1 MAESV
6 KRQRQPADHGYLS
19 CRFDEIEK
27 SGVYIT
33 QRGEMFRVPE
43 DALADGRS
51 PLLIWETADGNLV
64 TRVSDNAYAAISKCR
79 QLAADADLPVN
90 F

>member
-1 MAESV
+1 MAEAA

-27 SGVYIT
+27 SGVYIN
-33 QRGEMFRVPE
+33 QRGEMFRVPD
-43 DALADGRS
+43 DALAEGRS
-51 PLLIWETADGNLV
+51 PLLIWETSDGNLV
-64 TRVSDNAYAAISKCR
+64 TRISDNAYTAISKCR

>member
-1 MAESV
+1 MAESA
-6 KRQRQPADHGYLS
+6 KRQRQTADHGFLS

-27 SGVYIT
+27 PGVYVN
-33 QRGEMFRVPE
+33 QRGDMFRVPE
-43 DALADGRS
+43 DALAEGRS
-51 PLLIWETADGNLV
+51 PVLTWETSDGNLV
-64 TRVSDNAYAAISKCR
+64 TRISENAYSAISKCR

>member
-1 MAESV
+1 MGESV
-6 KRQRQPADHGYLS
+6 KRQRQPAEHGFLS

-27 SGVYIT
+27 AGVYIN

-43 DALADGRS
+43 DALAEGRS
-51 PLLIWETADGNLV
+51 PLLIWESSDGNVV
-64 TRVSDNAYAAISKCR
+64 TRISDNAYTAISKCR
-79 QLAADADLPVN
+79 QLAADADLQVN

>member
-1 MAESV
+1 MAESA
-6 KRQRQPADHGYLS
+6 KKQRQSIEHGFLS

-27 SGVYIT
+27 PGVYVN
-33 QRGEMFRVPE
+33 QRGEMFRVPD
-43 DALADGRS
+43 DALAEGRS

-64 TRVSDNAYAAISKCR
+64 TRISDNAYTSISKCR
-79 QLAADADLPVN
+79 QLAADGDLPVN

>member
-1 MAESV
+1 MADSA
-6 KRQRQPADHGYLS
+6 KRRNQTADHGFLS

-27 SGVYIT
+27 PGVYVN

-43 DALADGRS
+43 DALAEGRS
-51 PLLIWETADGNLV
+51 PLLIWESADGNLV
-64 TRVSDNAYAAISKCR
+64 TRISDNAYSAISKCR